1 LAFKEV
7 IICEKKTQKDIFVK
21 LFNLRKT
28 HRVGEYN
35 VAFYDNENGICVTH
49 QSGHLLEQA
58 PPEFYEHSLKKENK
72 GWNIECLPV
81 MPALKDFK
89 LFPKKDKRAK
99 ALLAGIKW
107 ALVDCG
113 KPAEI
118 TLAVDNDKEGEL
130 LGWEVLDYLRCI
142 NHPNISR
149 MLYSALTPDAI
160 QKAYNEKDPGSKWYS
175 RYQAGLARSVMDW
188 LIGMNVTMALSVINT
203 EVLPPF
209 HPLNSGRVIFAMS
222 YLLALRERAISLFK
236 PQDYFNE
243 EVIFNTPKGDSYV
256 GRVEYPK
263 EYLDPELGHLIDP
276 KKAGAIHEDILK
288 SDHGTVV
295 DYKKENKKTGAPK
308 GFHRTGFE
316 IHMIKKFGMSLDDI
330 DKAMQSLYSERA
342 LITYPRVEV
351 VQLDTKMHADMP
363 KYISAVAKNLAGA
376 TFLTDKEKALY
387 QKAFKIADM
396 SKVSKIWKKG
406 IDDDES
412 HHAIIPTDMT
422 ADTSKLTKDEFLIY
436 RELCDRLIVQF
447 LPDYEY
453 ASTQVTTDVNGVKCK
468 SSGSTPLRMGWKA
481 LNREVDDDDDRGD
494 TIPLLEQGLKVSVSK
509 SDTKTSTTKQPK
521 HYTEAEFLAD
531 LEKPGK
537 YVKNRELLKR
547 IKTLQI
553 GTGGTRRN
561 HVSLLS
567 EKFFITHKKEGKGKK
582 SVKRFIPTKKL
593 LQLSEIVPDYFKLP
607 ETTAYW
613 EDSFNEIQAGKLSLE
628 DFMKRQTQ
636 FLARF
641 FKQLNEGHFRI
652 SQPIVDEYNI
662 CPDPCGGFTFL
673 QKLKK
678 KNFDLWR
685 CKRCNAAYIDSNG
698 KHGTKLGSGDGQPR
712 AEKKPL
718 DKSKSCPC
726 PSCKKGTTYFKL
738 LPNKSFNLWECEGC
752 KKAFFD
758 KDDAPGS
765 ELAKKKK

>member
-21 LFNLRKT
+21 LFNLRKA
-28 HRVGEYN
+28 HRVGDYN

-58 PPEFYEHSLKKENK
+58 PPEFYQPSLKRENK
-72 GWNIECLPV
+72 GWNVEDLPV
-81 MPALKDFK
+81 MPKLGDFK

-113 KPAEI
+113 RPAEI

-175 RYQAGLARSVMDW
+175 RYQAGLARSLMDW

-222 YLLALRERAISLFK
+222 YLLALRERAIASFT

-243 EVIFNTPKGDSYV
+243 EVIFNTPKGESYV

-263 EYLDPELGHLIDP
+263 EYLDPELGQLIDQN
-276 KKAGAIHEDILK
+276 KAKAISEHIVK
-288 SDHGTVV
+288 SGQGTVV

-376 TFLTDKEKALY
+376 TFLTDKEKELY
-387 QKAFKIADM
+387 QKAFKFADM

-436 RELCDRLIVQF
+436 RELCDRLIIQF

-494 TIPLLEQGLKVSVSK
+494 TIPLLEQGLKVSVAK
-509 SDTKTSTTKQPK
+509 SETKTSTTKQPK

-537 YVKNRELLKR
+537 YVKNRELLKK
-547 IKTLQI
+547 IKNLQI

-593 LQLSEIVPDYFKLP
+593 LQLSDIVPDYFKLP

-652 SQPIVDEYNI
+652 SQPIVDDYNI

-673 QKLKK
+673 QVLKK
-678 KNFDLWR
+678 KDFNLWR
-685 CKRCNAAYIDSNG
+685 CKRCEAAYIDANG
-698 KHGTKLGSGDGQPR
+698 KHGTKLGSGGGTPR

-752 KKAFFD
+752 KKVFFD
-758 KDDAPGS
+758 KDDAPGN
-765 ELAKKKK
+765 ELSKKKK